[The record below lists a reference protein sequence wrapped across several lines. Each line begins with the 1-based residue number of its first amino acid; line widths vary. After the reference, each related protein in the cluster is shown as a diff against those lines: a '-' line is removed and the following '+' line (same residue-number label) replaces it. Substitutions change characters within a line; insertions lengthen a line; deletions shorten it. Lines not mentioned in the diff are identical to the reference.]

1 MSNFEKY
8 TLTDRPGGPR
18 QQARRY
24 REIYDKD
31 YPQPDKI
38 DRSDNS
44 TDINEQLNYLK
55 NMIRR
60 TNLEHDNI
68 RPIFISLE
76 VLKKKKGKSM
86 DKGFSGNFSSNI
98 SSESY

>member
-8 TLTDRPGGPR
+8 TLTDRPGCLR

-38 DRSDNS
+38 DRSDS
-44 TDINEQLNYLK
+44 FTDINEQLNYLK
-55 NMIRR
+55 NINRR
-60 TNLEHDNI
+60 TNLQYENI
-68 RPIFISLE
+68 RPIFISVE
-76 VLKKKKGKSM
+76 VLKKKKL
-86 DKGFSGNFSSNI
+86 
-98 SSESY
+98 

>member
-8 TLTDRPGGPR
+8 TLTDRPGCLK

-60 TNLEHDNI
+60 TNLQYDSI
-68 RPIFISLE
+68 RQIFVSVE
-76 VLKKKKGKSM
+76 VPKK
-86 DKGFSGNFSSNI
+86 
-98 SSESY
+98 